1 MKRSCKELESKVGA
15 LLEQQV
21 VAIWFEGQLMDQ
33 FIFLIERFFQI
44 FLAFSENINFV
55 LQSEKELIQ
64 KFIMIF
70 EQTTCTFQFVF
81 ST

>member
-33 FIFLIERFFQI
+33 FILLVERFFQI
-44 FLAFSENINFV
+44 FLAFSENMNFV
-55 LQSEKELIQ
+55 L
-64 KFIMIF
+64 
-70 EQTTCTFQFVF
+70 
-81 ST
+81 

>member
-33 FIFLIERFFQI
+33 FILLRDFFQI
-44 FLAFSENINFV
+44 VLAFSENMNFV
-55 LQSEKELIQ
+55 LQSEKEF
-64 KFIMIF
+64 K
-70 EQTTCTFQFVF
+70 
-81 ST
+81 SSS